1 RRGRVWSAPAGKALL
16 CSFIARPLSERHA
29 LLPLAVPLAACEAI
43 ESVAPVACEIKW
55 PNDVWL
61 ERRKVA
67 GILIEAHPPDWAVL
81 GIGVNVAIEA
91 DEFPDDLRWPA
102 TSIGHGA
109 GVDETL
115 AALAAALERAIEAP
129 EDDLLAAY
137 RERDALRGEAIEW
150 EGAGSD
156 AGDRGTG
163 AAAGVDAE
171 GLLEVRTA
179 GAPPVRPPRRPR
191 PPSPAPPPLP

>member
-1 RRGRVWSAPAGKALL
+1 
-16 CSFIARPLSERHA
+16 
-29 LLPLAVPLAACEAI
+29 
-43 ESVAPVACEIKW
+43 
-55 PNDVWL
+55 
-61 ERRKVA
+61 
-67 GILIEAHPPDWAVL
+67 
-81 GIGVNVAIEA
+81 
-91 DEFPDDLRWPA
+91 DDLRWPA

-163 AAAGVDAE
+163 TAEGVDAE

-179 GAPPVRPPRRPR
+179 GGELVRLGAGEVSLR
-191 PPSPAPPPLP
+191 PAPSS